1 MALVHEPWH
10 ELPDSSS
17 SRSPS
22 VPGSFVPTVRCKSR
36 YCCSMPHD
44 VRLPSYALHVSVRCI
59 TSRALVVHRA
69 CFCWALGPSII
80 ARGRS
85 TEGGRGT
92 THTEL
97 ARPPRGGCSPSRL
110 QSLKILPWTAQQK
123 PPRGKRN
130 GEWTARFVTPWIHS
144 ITWASNSIR
153 RPPLAQL
160 LRCTA
165 QPLASG

>member
-97 ARPPRGGCSPSRL
+97 ARPPRGTFTLEKPENFALDGTTKATKGKAQWRMDREVRHALDTFNHLGL
-110 QSLKILPWTAQQK
+110 QLDQTTAAGSA
-123 PPRGKRN
+123 PTMHGPAA
-130 GEWTARFVTPWIHS
+130 GEWMS
-144 ITWASNSIR
+144 
-153 RPPLAQL
+153 Q
-160 LRCTA
+160 
-165 QPLASG
+165 